1 MTKPLELETP
11 VLLLAM
17 PQVLD
22 PFFHKSVVL
31 LIHHQEEGSLGFI
44 INRPTGIKVSEIL
57 SGLEIP
63 WQGDS
68 GTMAF
73 FGGPVQPQLGT
84 VIFRQQ
90 AALANDDNGLSDH
103 LTEVFPGA
111 AMTQRIGDLES
122 LAEEPPGSFRFLLGY
137 AGWGSGQLAQEIMR
151 NDWLTAPV
159 RDDLVFGE
167 SPDDV
172 WAAALASV
180 GIDPAQLPAWTG
192 DADSPPTAN

>member
-1 MTKPLELETP
+1 MTKPLELQTP

-31 LIHHQEEGSLGFI
+31 LIHHQDEGSLGFI
-44 INRPTGIKVSEIL
+44 VNRPTGIKVSEIL

-63 WQGDS
+63 WQGDNS
-68 GTMAF
+68 TMAF

-84 VIFRQQ
+84 VLFRQP
-90 AALANDDNGLSDH
+90 DDMPLDDEDSDH
-103 LTEVFPGA
+103 LTEIFPGA
-111 AMTQRIGDLES
+111 AMTQRIGDLEN

-159 RDDLVFGE
+159 LDELVFGE
-167 SPDDV
+167 SPEDV
-172 WAAALASV
+172 WSAALASV
-180 GIDPAQLPAWTG
+180 GIDPTQLPAWTEPG
-192 DADSPPTAN
+192 ETPTAN

>member
-1 MTKPLELETP
+1 MELQTP

-44 INRPTGIKVSEIL
+44 VNRPTGIPVAEIL

-63 WQGDS
+63 WRGEENV
-68 GTMAF
+68 MAF

-84 VIFRQQ
+84 VIFRCE
-90 AALANDDNGLSDH
+90 GLWQSSDSDQDVKDGRPR
-103 LTEVFPGA
+103 EIFPGA
-111 AMTQRIGDLES
+111 AMTQRIGDLEN
-122 LAEEPPGSFRFLLGY
+122 LAEEPPGSFRFFLGY
-137 AGWGSGQLAQEIMR
+137 AGWASGQLAQEILR

-159 RDDLVFGE
+159 REELVFGAHPE
-167 SPDDV
+167 TV
-172 WAAALASV
+172 WQEALASV
-180 GIDPAQLPAWTG
+180 GIDPTQLPIWNTTDDEPA
-192 DADSPPTAN
+192 AN